1 MAHIS
6 VPAEDFLT
14 ELLYLVRKEV
24 QENYRG
30 INIPEY
36 AVREMMDELAEF
48 VFKKFIEER
57 YK

>member
-14 ELLYLVRKEV
+14 ELLHLVRKEV

>member
-14 ELLYLVRKEV
+14 ELLHLVRKEV

-48 VFKKFIEER
+48 VFKKFIEEK